1 MFSLANVVNFFSY
14 EFSRLR
20 RRRFSL
26 PRVLSS
32 SLNGL
37 SFRHIS
43 NLIQLKFEGSFH

>member
-1 MFSLANVVNFFSY
+1 MFSLANVMNFFTY

-20 RRRFSL
+20 RRRSSL

-32 SLNGL
+32 SLDGL

-43 NLIQLKFEGSFH
+43 NLMEV

>member
-1 MFSLANVVNFFSY
+1 MFSLANVMNFFSY

-26 PRVLSS
+26 PCVLSS

-37 SFRHIS
+37 WFWHIS
-43 NLIQLKFEGSFH
+43 NLASYKASFP

>member
-1 MFSLANVVNFFSY
+1 MFSLTHVMNFFTY

-20 RRRFSL
+20 RRRSSL

-32 SLNGL
+32 SLDGL

-43 NLIQLKFEGSFH
+43 DLVKIKL

>member
-1 MFSLANVVNFFSY
+1 MFSLANVMNFFTY

-20 RRRFSL
+20 RRRSSL

-32 SLNGL
+32 SLDGL

-43 NLIQLKFEGSFH
+43 NLTKV